1 MCQLKK
7 AVKKQ
12 CKRARNKSKCIKKV
26 KCQQKPKT
34 CTPQK
39 PRCGPVCKLKKKV
52 KNKCD
57 NTPLNNQRACVKNV
71 KKCGEKSCGRPEL
84 IDNTP
89 KMNPCE
95 MSASCQK
102 MQAQFEAQVQVEAG
116 GFQSQSMTIHRR
128 TRVKSGSKYSVRWTG
143 GADTGFVYVSGVKV
157 EHRF

>member
-1 MCQLKK
+1 M
-7 AVKKQ
+7 
-12 CKRARNKSKCIKKV
+12 
-26 KCQQKPKT
+26 
-34 CTPQK
+34 
-39 PRCGPVCKLKKKV
+39 
-52 KNKCD
+52 KNKCE

-102 MQAQFEAQVQVEAG
+102 MQAQFEAQVQVETG

-143 GADTGFVYVSGVKV
+143 GSDTGFVYVSGVKV